1 MNVEPFLV
9 LLLLAVVTVAKKEIF
24 ADLVSVLERVV
35 LLLVVEVEV
44 LIVVSSVGNT
54 CLSFFKSNGSR
65 I

>member
-1 MNVEPFLV
+1 MNIELFFV
-9 LLLLAVVTVAKKEIF
+9 LLSLAVVTVAKKETF

-44 LIVVSSVGNT
+44 LIVVGSVGNT